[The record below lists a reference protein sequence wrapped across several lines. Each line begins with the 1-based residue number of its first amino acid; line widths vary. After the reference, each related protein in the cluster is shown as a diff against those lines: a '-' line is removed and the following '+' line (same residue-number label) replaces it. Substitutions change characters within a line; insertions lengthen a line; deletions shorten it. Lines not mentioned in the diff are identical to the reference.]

1 MPIQTFKD
9 LVVWQKG
16 HEFVLYIYMLT
27 KKFPREETFALTD
40 QMRRAAVSITSN
52 IAEGFSRQSY
62 KDKTYFYIMAQ
73 GSLTEL
79 QNQLLIAKD
88 IGYIPSKEFEVAE
101 LKSIVVHKLLSG
113 IIKSSKSRYN

>member
-62 KDKTYFYIMAQ
+62 KDKTYFYTMAQ